1 MPAAIGARRRRVVAT
16 CGVAAAVVVTTLAV
30 ARPATLMREDY
41 RMYDAFVRFAGPV
54 SDASGI
60 AIVDIDER
68 SVSAIG
74 QWPWRR
80 DVIGRL
86 IGRVREQGA
95 TAVVLDI
102 LMAEPD
108 RFARSI
114 DAHETRRD
122 EGPMPAAGSDAAL
135 ADTIQRGRVVLGYAM
150 TFAADGGHSGTCL
163 SHPLPLAVSQRPS
176 EREDQA
182 LFRASGAVCNLP
194 QLERAAAG
202 SGFLNAVPDADG
214 ILRRV
219 PLLMEYDDR
228 LYPALG
234 LAAVMAATGARP
246 GALQMRNAAAGAL
259 IVDDQSIPVDGRAN
273 LLLRYRGKKNAF
285 PYVSAVDVLGG
296 GTSAEVF
303 RDTLVFVGATAL
315 GVKDVVTTPLDTLV
329 AGVEV
334 HATVADNLLRRNFL
348 SRPDYALVVEAAA
361 VFALAIG
368 LTLVCLWRGV
378 TASAGVAA
386 VSLFLIWGVTFWA
399 FSFGRVFVSPVLPT
413 LSVVLTFGAVSVA
426 AYASERSR
434 AERAGVELRQS
445 QRLVI
450 QSLLSLTEARDVDT
464 GRHSRRTQIFA
475 RLLAEQLS
483 THPRFRAY
491 LTRER
496 IDMLASLAPL
506 HDIGKV
512 GVPDRVLQKPTTLT
526 PDEYAEIQKHP
537 AHGRD
542 VIVRAERQVGVEDD
556 PVLMMAKEIVLTHHE
571 RWDGSGYPQGLREEE
586 IPIAGRIVAIVDVY
600 DALVTRRV
608 YRDPLPFDEAV
619 TLIAQKRGTHFDPAV
634 VDAFLRVAPVLHD
647 VLRAEPYAIIHAAS
661 SRPDRRATSA

>member
-1 MPAAIGARRRRVVAT
+1 MPRAIGPFRRRVVVI
-16 CGVAAAVVVTTLAV
+16 CGLAAAIIATTLAV
-30 ARPATLMREDY
+30 VRPSPLMREDY
-41 RMYDAFVRFAGPV
+41 RVYDSFVRFGGPV
-54 SDASGI
+54 SGTSGI

-68 SVSAIG
+68 SLSEIG

-86 IGRVREQGA
+86 IDRARELGA
-95 TAVVLDI
+95 TAVALDI

-114 DAHETRRD
+114 DAHDARRD
-122 EGPMPAAGSDAAL
+122 EDPMPAAGPDAAL
-135 ADTIQRGRVVLGYAM
+135 ADTIGRGRIVLGYAM
-150 TFAADGGHSGTCL
+150 TFARDARQSGACL
-163 SHPLPLAVSQRPS
+163 SHPLPLVVSQSPS
-176 EREDQA
+176 EREDTA

-219 PLLMEYDDR
+219 PLVMEYDGR
-228 LYPALG
+228 VYPALG

-246 GALQMRNAAAGAL
+246 GSLQMRNAAAGAL
-259 IVDDQSIPVDGRAN
+259 IVDDQPIPVDGRGN
-273 LLLRYRGKKNAF
+273 LLLRYRGQKNAF
-285 PYVSAVDVLGG
+285 LYVSAVDVLRGEA
-296 GTSAEVF
+296 SAQAL
-303 RDTLVFVGATAL
+303 RGTLVFVGATAL

-334 HATVADNLLRRNFL
+334 HATVADNLLRRDFL
-348 SRPDYALVVEAAA
+348 SRPDYALLLEAAA
-361 VFALAIG
+361 VFLLAIG
-368 LTLVCLWRGV
+368 VTLVCIWRGV
-378 TASAGVAA
+378 AASAVLSFAC
-386 VSLFLIWGVTFWA
+386 LIFIWGATFWA
-399 FSFGRVFVSPVLPT
+399 FSSGRVFVSPVLPT
-413 LSVVLTFGAVSVA
+413 LGVVLAFGAVSTA
-426 AYASERSR
+426 AYAREHSK
-434 AERAGVELRQS
+434 AERASVDLLRS

-450 QSLLSLTEARDVDT
+450 QSLLSLTETRDADT
-464 GRHSRRTQIFA
+464 GRHSRRTQTFA

-483 THPRFRAY
+483 THPRFRDY

-496 IDMLASLAPL
+496 VDMLASLAPL

-526 PDEYAEIQKHP
+526 ADEYAEIQKHP
-537 AHGRD
+537 SHGRD
-542 VIVRAERQVGVEDD
+542 VIVRAERQVGAEDD

-571 RWDGSGYPQGLREEE
+571 RWDGHGYPQGLREEE

-619 TLIAQKRGTHFDPAV
+619 TLITERRGTHFDPAV
-634 VDAFLRVAPVLHD
+634 VDAFLRAAPALHD
-647 VLRAEPYAIIHAAS
+647 LS
-661 SRPDRRATSA
+661 KATSA